1 MHFTAY
7 THDEYQKKMFAIME
21 TPEQV
26 KEAMV
31 RDIYQIGKV
40 LSNRKYPFL
49 KLSSAIFIG
58 GILIT
63 LLLFVVQFYLQLG
76 YKL

>member
-1 MHFTAY
+1 
-7 THDEYQKKMFAIME
+7 MFAIME